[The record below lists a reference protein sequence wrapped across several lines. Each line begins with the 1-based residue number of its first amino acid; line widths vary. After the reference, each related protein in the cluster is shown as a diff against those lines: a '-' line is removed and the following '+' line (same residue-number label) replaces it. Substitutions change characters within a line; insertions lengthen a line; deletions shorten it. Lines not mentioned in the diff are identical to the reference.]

1 MTVLYKLVM
10 LNKLVVLSK
19 LVMLI
24 IFSHVYVSN

>member
-10 LNKLVVLSK
+10 LNKLVVLNK

-24 IFSHVYVSN
+24 IFNHVYVSN

>member
-10 LNKLVVLSK
+10 LDKLVVLNK

-24 IFSHVYVSN
+24 IFSHGYVSN